1 MRSKSI
7 QQHDISELSD
17 ESQQQKNMIN
27 MLKVYKNVLTKM
39 HKTSDESPPPNIVV
53 DNVNNQSAFTAAKPK
68 QADVGNSQ
76 NSLKNVNKKAKK
88 LSKLSPEEEILCDLE
103 VASYFDE
110 PKLLNDHFEDVV
122 YYYES
127 PSNKFNNI
135 KVGAFN
141 DDDNDD
147 VDDSSIDE
155 DSKNLEYL
163 VRQLAAE
170 AALSTLKLKDETI
183 EQAKQNEFMKNFD
196 NIFLAD
202 NKNYMFKN
210 KSFNNYGIGSSSTSS
225 SSKQLNQLNGN
236 KYKLYNGKTA
246 DEQLVYEIIE
256 NELGLNDVENNNAA
270 LRSLSISPN
279 NFKFIED
286 DDMDEES
293 PERVNKKFDF
303 DDEVNS
309 LFKSNASSS
318 YEVDNIYN
326 SRNWLDSL
334 ERPKNIEYN
343 FKNGFLSLKLKPNK
357 KTATA
362 NKVFQNNLNLDL
374 PNYNVKKK
382 RSSSSTSF
390 QQGATYPKGFIKHES
405 KNNQQALNNYALNDP
420 HAHIKIEKKIKL
432 NYRRPQNLNSI
443 LNFGTLC

>member
-1 MRSKSI
+1 M
-7 QQHDISELSD
+7 
-17 ESQQQKNMIN
+17 
-27 MLKVYKNVLTKM
+27 KV
-39 HKTSDESPPPNIVV
+39 
-53 DNVNNQSAFTAAKPK
+53 A
-68 QADVGNSQ
+68 
-76 NSLKNVNKKAKK
+76 
-88 LSKLSPEEEILCDLE
+88 
-103 VASYFDE
+103 
-110 PKLLNDHFEDVV
+110 
-122 YYYES
+122 
-127 PSNKFNNI
+127 
-135 KVGAFN
+135 AFN
-141 DDDNDD
+141 DDEND
-147 VDDSSIDE
+147 DDSSIDE

-183 EQAKQNEFMKNFD
+183 EQAANQNEFMKNFD
-196 NIFLAD
+196 NIFLAE

-225 SSKQLNQLNGN
+225 SSGGKQLNQLNSN
-236 KYKLYNGKTA
+236 KYKLYNDKTT
-246 DEQLVYEIIE
+246 DERLVYEIIE
-256 NELGLNDVENNNAA
+256 NELGLNDVEGNNAA

-286 DDMDEES
+286 DDMDEQS
-293 PERVNKKFDF
+293 PERINKKFDF

-326 SRNWLDSL
+326 SGNWLDSL

-343 FKNGFLSLKLKPNK
+343 FKNGFLSLKLKPSK
-357 KTATA
+357 KSGT
-362 NKVFQNNLNLDL
+362 NKVLQNNLNLDL
-374 PNYNVKKK
+374 PSYTVKKK

-390 QQGATYPKGFIKHES
+390 QQGAAYAKGFIKHES

-432 NYRRPQNLNSI
+432 NYRRPQHLNSI